1 LDDVGV
7 RYANVLRSRIAPLI
21 AATEQQF
28 PRTRDDARSKIAGEI
43 KNSGLDA
50 TMFLSG
56 PFDRVSVNPSA
67 SVPPGANA
75 SVPSRTPADRS
86 TRLADG
92 GSGDADTTNACPARA
107 AAVGDVRDDAGRL
120 VNRRWCHGLC

>member
-1 LDDVGV
+1 MDDVGV
-7 RYANVLRSRIAPLI
+7 RYANVLRSRFAPLI
-21 AATEQQF
+21 VATEQRF
-28 PRTRDDARSKIAGEI
+28 PRTRDDARTKIAGEI

-50 TMFLSG
+50 TMFLPG
-56 PFDRVSVNPSA
+56 PFDRA

-75 SVPSRTPADRS
+75 SVPSRTPANRS

-92 GSGDADTTNACPARA
+92 GSGDAGTTNACPARA
-107 AAVGDVRDDAGRL
+107 AAVGDIRDDASRL